1 MDHYGE
7 CTAHMK
13 DYLQCMKFTGNQ
25 NAPNCRSLAKK
36 YLQCRMDNNLMD
48 KSDWESLGLVDLPG
62 DEKDYKEGNKPLSS
76 DVRK

>member
-1 MDHYGE
+1 
-7 CTAHMK
+7 
-13 DYLQCMKFTGNQ
+13 
-25 NAPNCRSLAKK
+25 
-36 YLQCRMDNNLMD
+36 MDNNLMD